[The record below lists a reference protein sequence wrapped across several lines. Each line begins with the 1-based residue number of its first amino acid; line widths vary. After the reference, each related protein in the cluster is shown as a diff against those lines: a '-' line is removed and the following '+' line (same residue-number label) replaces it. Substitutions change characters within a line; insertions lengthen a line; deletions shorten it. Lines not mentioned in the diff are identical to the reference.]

1 MSPGS
6 RRVSGELVRAY
17 GSAHVEAEFE
27 VIARSR
33 HGRSLLCEIEQLA
46 PSFRAVLI
54 CGETGTGKTVL
65 AKRLHAY
72 SAQASLRSRAEE
84 PRASTLRSRAGE
96 PSASTP
102 RPSPEEPCASTLPLR
117 VVNCAALS
125 DALLADL
132 FWQLDAEAASADAD
146 HPARIILLDE
156 VGELSPWGQAVLL
169 RKLHCEPPG
178 AGARFIAATHRD
190 LDIMAARGTFSREL
204 LFRLCMARIAVAPLR
219 TRRDDV
225 VPLALHFLRL
235 ALRASNTRFISVDP
249 DLYLCLERYEW
260 PGNVRELKNAI
271 FNALAVNESGTLC
284 VADLP
289 DAVRAARSGSRR
301 CQ

>member
-27 VIARSR
+27 VVAHSR
-33 HGRSLLCEIEQLA
+33 HGRGLLHEVEQLA

-65 AKRLHAY
+65 AKRLHAF
-72 SAQASLRSRAEE
+72 SAHATS
-84 PRASTLRSRAGE
+84 
-96 PSASTP
+96 
-102 RPSPEEPCASTLPLR
+102 PLR

-132 FWQLDAEAASADAD
+132 LWQLDDEATRADAD

-169 RKLHCEPPG
+169 RKLHCEPLG
-178 AGARFIAATHRD
+178 ASARFIAATHRD
-190 LDIMAARGTFSREL
+190 LDVMAARGTFSREL

-249 DLYLCLERYEW
+249 DLYLCLERYDW

-271 FNALAVNESGTLC
+271 FNALAVNESGALC
-284 VADLP
+284 IADLP
-289 DAVRAARSGSRR
+289 DAVRATRGGSQR

>member
-1 MSPGS
+1 MSPGL

-27 VIARSR
+27 CIAHSR
-33 HGRSLLCEIEQLA
+33 HGRGLLHEVEQLA

-72 SAQASLRSRAEE
+72 SAQASPRSRAEQ
-84 PRASTLRSRAGE
+84 PRASTQ
-96 PSASTP
+96 
-102 RPSPEEPCASTLPLR
+102 PLR

-132 FWQLDAEAASADAD
+132 LWQLDDEAARADAD

-169 RKLHCEPPG
+169 RKLHCEPLG
-178 AGARFIAATHRD
+178 ACARFIAATHRD
-190 LDIMAARGTFSREL
+190 LDVMAARGTFSREL

-219 TRRDDV
+219 ARRDDV
-225 VPLALHFLRL
+225 VPLALHFIRL
-235 ALRASNTRFISVDP
+235 ALRASDTRFISVDP
-249 DLYLCLERYEW
+249 DLYLCLERYDW
-260 PGNVRELKNAI
+260 PGNVRELKNAV
-271 FNALAVNESGTLC
+271 FNALAVNDSGTLC

-289 DAVRAARSGSRR
+289 DAVRAARAARDGSQR

>member
-17 GSAHVEAEFE
+17 GSAHTEAEIE
-27 VIARSR
+27 IVAHSL
-33 HGRSLLCEIEQLA
+33 HGRGLLHEVEQLA

-65 AKRLHAY
+65 AKRLHERACRV
-72 SAQASLRSRAEE
+72 RSRPEAARASQLPSRTEE
-84 PRASTLRSRAGE
+84 PHASTRSQSDVPGA
-96 PSASTP
+96 SA
-102 RPSPEEPCASTLPLR
+102 LPLR

-132 FWQLDAEAASADAD
+132 LWQLDTEAARADAD
-146 HPARIILLDE
+146 GSTRTILLDE

-169 RKLHCEPPG
+169 RKLQNEPL
-178 AGARFIAATHRD
+178 ASSARFIAATHRD
-190 LDIMAARGTFSREL
+190 LDVMAARGTFSREL
-204 LFRLCMARIAVAPLR
+204 LFRLCITRLAVAPLR
-219 TRRDDV
+219 ARRDDV

-235 ALRASNTRFISVDP
+235 ALRATETRFIPVDAEM
-249 DLYLCLERYEW
+249 YHSLERYDW

-271 FNALAVNESGTLC
+271 FNALAVNESGTLT
-284 VADLP
+284 VDDLP
-289 DAVRAARSGSRR
+289 DAVRAARDCSSRFK
-301 CQ
+301 

>member
-17 GSAHVEAEFE
+17 GSAHVEAEHE
-27 VIARSR
+27 VVAHSL
-33 HGRSLLCEIEQLA
+33 HGRGLLHEVEQLA

-65 AKRLHAY
+65 ARHLH
-72 SAQASLRSRAEE
+72 E
-84 PRASTLRSRAGE
+84 RASARTRAGQ
-96 PSASTP
+96 PDAAAP
-102 RPSPEEPCASTLPLR
+102 PLR

-125 DALLADL
+125 DSLLADL
-132 FWQLDAEAASADAD
+132 LCQLDSEAAQAEGERAT
-146 HPARIILLDE
+146 RTILLDE

-169 RKLHCEPPG
+169 RKLQNEPLS
-178 AGARFIAATHRD
+178 ASARFIAATHRD
-190 LDIMAARGTFSREL
+190 LDVMATRGTFSQEL

-219 TRRDDV
+219 ARRDDI

-235 ALRASNTRFISVDP
+235 ALRASNTRFVPVDAEM
-249 DLYLCLERYEW
+249 YLSLERYDW

-271 FNALAVNESGTLC
+271 FNALAVNESGTLTER
-284 VADLP
+284 DLP
-289 DAVRAARSGSRR
+289 DAVRAPHYSRR
-301 CQ
+301 MR